1 MRRKKINRKR
11 DLIRRKDNLLK
22 GLESDVFDL
31 EQVNNDNKMS
41 QHSKNVAIELLNL
54 NINVK
59 EKFLK
64 KIEKKI

>member
-11 DLIRRKDNLLK
+11 NLIRKKGNLLK
-22 GLESDVFDL
+22 SLESDVFEL
-31 EQVNNDNKMS
+31 KQVNNDNKMS
-41 QHSKNVAIELLNL
+41 QDTKNVAIDLLNL
-54 NINVK
+54 NIDVK

>member
-11 DLIRRKDNLLK
+11 NLIRKKGNLLK
-22 GLESDVFDL
+22 SLESDVFEL
-31 EQVNNDNKMS
+31 KQVNNDNKMS
-41 QHSKNVAIELLNL
+41 QDTKNVAIDLLNL
-54 NINVK
+54 NINIK

>member
-11 DLIRRKDNLLK
+11 NLIRKKGNLLK
-22 GLESDVFDL
+22 SLESDVFEL
-31 EQVNNDNKMS
+31 KQVDNDNKMS
-41 QHSKNVAIELLNL
+41 QDTKNVAIDLLNL
-54 NINVK
+54 NIDVK

>member
-22 GLESDVFDL
+22 SLESDVFEL

>member
-22 GLESDVFDL
+22 SLDSDVFEL